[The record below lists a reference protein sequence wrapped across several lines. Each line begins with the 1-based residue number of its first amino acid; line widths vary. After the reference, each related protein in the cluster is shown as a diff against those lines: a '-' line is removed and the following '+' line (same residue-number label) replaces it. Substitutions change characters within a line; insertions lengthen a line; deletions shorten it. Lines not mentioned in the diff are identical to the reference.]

1 MREKLLNA
9 FEGDINPI
17 KIKNATLMPRSLS
30 ISTTTPIIL
39 SLSPKW

>member
-1 MREKLLNA
+1 MRGKLLNV

-17 KIKNATLMPRSLS
+17 KIKNATLMPRSPS